1 MGIKRTVYTTVV
13 CDTCNEKVYSWIDT
27 GTGVSKAWKSKV

>member
-13 CDTCNEKVYSWIDT
+13 CDIFRKKRRYDGWEERRNV
-27 GTGVSKAWKSKV
+27 